1 MTRAPESP
9 DSPNLPTEKP
19 PIIAPGVPA
28 LKASGADRVELMQT
42 FVRIVEAGSL
52 SAAAALLGTTQPTVS
67 RRLQMLERSLGLRL
81 LQRST
86 HQMKL
91 TEDGERCFT
100 RAKELVES
108 WEAFEADLRGTGEE
122 PEGTLRVL
130 APHAFGQEL
139 LVGPLVS
146 FLERYAG
153 IKVHWFLQ
161 DREPDFIAEGIDCA
175 IHVGELRDPSNVAI
189 TLTDVPRIVVASP
202 ELLQDRRLP
211 SHPHEL
217 PQMPWLALTT
227 FYRNDITLTH
237 KDTRESARV
246 TFEPRMSTDS
256 LYVLRSAT
264 LRGLG
269 VGVSSAWVMAEDVAQ
284 GRLIQ
289 LIPDWRSTALPM
301 YIIYP
306 YAKHYP
312 ARLLRFV
319 EAMRAAVPSVIDS
332 EQRKI
337 RDL

>member
-1 MTRAPESP
+1 MTKAPEVPNSP
-9 DSPNLPTEKP
+9 SISMDTP
-19 PIIAPGVPA
+19 APKGG
-28 LKASGADRVELMQT
+28 GADRVELMQT

-91 TEDGERCFT
+91 TEDGERCFV
-100 RAKELVES
+100 RAKELVAS

-139 LVGPLVS
+139 LVAPLVS

-153 IKVHWFLQ
+153 IKVHWFLS

-202 ELLQDRRLP
+202 DLLQDRP
-211 SHPHEL
+211 MPAHPQDL
-217 PQMPWLALTT
+217 VQMPWLALTT

-237 KDTRESARV
+237 KTTGERARV
-246 TFEPRMSTDS
+246 AFDARMSTDS
-256 LYVLRSAT
+256 LYVLRSAA

-289 LIPDWRSTALPM
+289 LLPQWRSTALPM
-301 YIIYP
+301 NLIYP

-319 EAMRAAVPSVIDS
+319 EAMRAAVPMVINN

>member
-1 MTRAPESP
+1 MTEPLHSP
-9 DSPNLPTEKP
+9 AFGTD
-19 PIIAPGVPA
+19 GPA
-28 LKASGADRVELMQT
+28 GRGGGADRVELMQT

-86 HQMKL
+86 HRMKL
-91 TEDGERCFT
+91 TEDGERCFV
-100 RAKELVES
+100 RAKELVTS
-108 WEAFEADLRGTGEE
+108 WEAFEADLRGTGDD

-130 APHAFGQEL
+130 VPHAFGQEMMI
-139 LVGPLVS
+139 GPLAD

-153 IKVHWFLQ
+153 MKVHWFLQ

-189 TLTDVPRIVVASP
+189 SLTDVPRIVVASP
-202 ELLQDRRLP
+202 DVLRGHPLP
-211 SHPHEL
+211 SHPSDL
-217 PQMPWLALTT
+217 ASLPWLSLTT

-237 KDTRESARV
+237 EQTHETARV
-246 TFEPRMSTDS
+246 TFDPRMSTDN
-256 LYVLRSAT
+256 LYALRSAA

-269 VGVSSAWVMAEDVAQ
+269 VAVCSAWLMAEDVAQ

-289 LIPDWRSTALPM
+289 LMPPWRSTALPM
-301 YIIYP
+301 YLIYP
-306 YAKHYP
+306 YAKYYP
-312 ARLLRFV
+312 ARLRRFI
-319 EAMRAAVPSVIDS
+319 EAMRSAIPAVIDA

-337 RDL
+337 R

>member
-1 MTRAPESP
+1 MTEPLHPPAIGTDAP
-9 DSPNLPTEKP
+9 
-19 PIIAPGVPA
+19 AGRGG
-28 LKASGADRVELMQT
+28 GADRVELMQT

-86 HQMKL
+86 HRMKL
-91 TEDGERCFT
+91 TEDGERCFV
-100 RAKELVES
+100 RAKELVTS
-108 WEAFEADLRGTGEE
+108 WEAFEADLRGTGDD

-130 APHAFGQEL
+130 VPHAFGQEMMI
-139 LVGPLVS
+139 GPLAD

-153 IKVHWFLQ
+153 MKVHWFLQ

-189 TLTDVPRIVVASP
+189 SLTDVPRIVVASP
-202 ELLQDRRLP
+202 DLLRGRALP
-211 SHPHEL
+211 SHPSDL
-217 PQMPWLALTT
+217 ASLPWLSLTT

-237 KDTRESARV
+237 EQTHETARV
-246 TFEPRMSTDS
+246 TFDPRMSTDN
-256 LYVLRSAT
+256 LYALRSAA

-269 VGVSSAWVMAEDVAQ
+269 VAVCSAWLMAEDVAQ

-289 LIPDWRSTALPM
+289 LMPPWRSTALPM
-301 YIIYP
+301 YLLYP
-306 YAKHYP
+306 YAKYYP
-312 ARLLRFV
+312 ARLRRFI
-319 EAMRAAVPSVIDS
+319 EAMRAAIPAVIDA

-337 RDL
+337 R